1 MFCME
6 FLGGE
11 VGSNVYVKWDTFES
25 KSFSVTLLDCDRR
38 KGNQRN
44 QRNFFLFF
52 FFCFYFYWALGD
64 GMGNPKEFLNLRQIF
79 RQSLPKKLFPKIC
92 FQVQQEIR
100 EDIVVGVI
108 FLKILCAF
116 VFVFICF
123 DRALWLACWTLRTLT
138 RDQTQGSSGNSAKS

>member
-1 MFCME
+1 
-6 FLGGE
+6 
-11 VGSNVYVKWDTFES
+11 
-25 KSFSVTLLDCDRR
+25 
-38 KGNQRN
+38 
-44 QRNFFLFF
+44 
-52 FFCFYFYWALGD
+52 
-64 GMGNPKEFLNLRQIF
+64 MGNPKEFLNLRQIF